1 MRASSSL
8 AVLGMKVKLC
18 TAPAAVGTEFA
29 CAWQGKVEPD
39 AAAEVAGALY
49 GMGCYEVSMCDT
61 TGTGTPATITAM
73 FQVSAEA
80 DSQWYLPQQA

>member
-1 MRASSSL
+1 MEA
-8 AVLGMKVKLC
+8 G
-18 TAPAAVGTEFA
+18 
-29 CAWQGKVEPD
+29 
-39 AAAEVAGALY
+39 AAAEVAGALH

-80 DSQWYLPQQA
+80 DSQ